1 MDDEQTNFAEI
12 PSAAPE
18 TLHDDQ
24 PSQRSRGPAVPR
36 GLRDLRPE
44 PSNETAESQAVES
57 SESNVESRLD
67 QKIRETES
75 RLLSQFEQM
84 IARVN
89 QSNRDATKAR
99 FDELKAYFDQLY
111 FVKAEGLDELVQSHQ
126 LDPTAAALQ
135 KLAWRERYDKEAL
148 HRAQA
153 MAQGSSAAEAER
165 ARFEKRVALILDE
178 YDLSMS
184 DPEYQSDIA
193 SKPLGNDP
201 DEAEFRLRKM
211 AKQAAKKKEARLSG
225 VPSEERRKEEPRSP
239 ARAPMLVDSGVSQR
253 VPPLER
259 KPKPTLE
266 DADDLGA
273 AILRKF
279 TKKT

>member
-1 MDDEQTNFAEI
+1 MDDEQTDIEEMA
-12 PSAAPE
+12 PPE
-18 TLHDDQ
+18 TLHDDLGEQ
-24 PSQRSRGPAVPR
+24 AAREA
-36 GLRDLRPE
+36 DT
-44 PSNETAESQAVES
+44 ETAESSAENP

-67 QKIRETES
+67 KKIHETES

-148 HRAQA
+148 RRAQQL
-153 MAQGSSAAEAER
+153 AQGSSAADAER
-165 ARFEKRVALILDE
+165 TRFEKKVALILDE
-178 YDLSMS
+178 YDLNMT

-193 SKPLGNDP
+193 GKPLGGDL

-211 AKQAAKKKEARLSG
+211 AKQAAKKKEARLG
-225 VPSEERRKEEPRSP
+225 GTKEELRPP
-239 ARAPMLVDSGVSQR
+239 AKSPMLVDSGVSQR

-279 TKKT
+279 SQRKT

>member
-24 PSQRSRGPAVPR
+24 SES
-36 GLRDLRPE
+36 
-44 PSNETAESQAVES
+44 SNEAAESQAVES

-99 FDELKAYFDQLY
+99 FDELKTYFDQLY

-225 VPSEERRKEEPRSP
+225 VPSASSGQALSEERRKEEPRSP
-239 ARAPMLVDSGVSQR
+239 AKAPMLVDSGVSQR